1 MAAAGRFSD
10 SGVLSVPRP
19 SDSSQPRFAA
29 GCRWGT
35 QGEERVV
42 LFPEGMIRVQGTG
55 QNILE
60 LCDGQRTVQEIVTAL
75 LATYSGADPARI
87 QEDVGSFLEALQQ
100 KRIIDY

>member
-1 MAAAGRFSD
+1 M
-10 SGVLSVPRP
+10 SVPRP
-19 SDSSQPRFAA
+19 SDSSQPRFAS

-75 LATYSGADPARI
+75 SATYTGADAVKIR
-87 QEDVGSFLEALQQ
+87 EDVGSFLEALQQ
-100 KRIIDY
+100 KRIVDY